1 MVHPALCCLR
11 SDDQALLIEVAAHR
25 SLRSLRPHLLAPTV
39 VAFQAEPSVVL
50 GTLRA
55 AGYFPVAAGAD
66 GVIVLERR
74 AGSAPGDRDDSS
86 SPAPMVEEL
95 RDLGPAGSGA
105 PGRDPDAAAAVRDL
119 ATALLSTGADAARLT
134 GIAPSRPP
142 RT

>member
-55 AGYFPVAAGAD
+55 T
-66 GVIVLERR
+66 R
-74 AGSAPGDRDDSS
+74 
-86 SPAPMVEEL
+86 
-95 RDLGPAGSGA
+95 
-105 PGRDPDAAAAVRDL
+105 
-119 ATALLSTGADAARLT
+119 
-134 GIAPSRPP
+134 
-142 RT
+142 